1 MPRTDISHQ
10 RSLAQ
15 AGYDSL
21 EPGMK
26 EKVIGCITTN
36 VAAASKIYPYSSY
49 CLKHDAEDEIG
60 QHVRHDEFKG
70 AMLVCGYEPTPSSE
84 GDINWRY
91 RIKCKL
97 PASRRPPFGQRGLGG
112 FGGFGPMVRQERE
125 AQGVGL
131 RELSRRVGM
140 SPAYLSKVETD
151 QSRPPAEEKLVAI
164 AKELKLDPDA
174 VIAQAGRTPAD
185 VIATMKQHPV
195 EMAALIR
202 TAGKLAGD
210 KDGQ

>member
-1 MPRTDISHQ
+1 MKQTDTRNSTQMPRTDISHQ

-26 EKVIGCITTN
+26 ENVIGWITTN

-70 AMLVCGYEPTPSSE
+70 AILICGHEPTPGSE
-84 GDINWRY
+84 GDVKWRY
-91 RIKCKL
+91 RIKCRL
-97 PASRRPPFGQRGLGG
+97 PANQRPPFGQRGLGG
-112 FGGFGPMVRQERE
+112 LGGCGPMIRWQRK
-125 AQGVGL
+125 AQQIGL
-131 RELSRRVGM
+131 RELSRRVGIA
-140 SPAYLSKVETD
+140 PAYLSKIETD
-151 QSRPPAEEKLVAI
+151 QFPPPAEDNLVAI

-174 VIAQAGRTPAD
+174 VIARAGRIPAD
-185 VIATMKQHPV
+185 VIETIKRHPI
-195 EMAALIR
+195 EMATLR
-202 TAGKLAGD
+202 S
-210 KDGQ
+210 